1 MHIESN
7 DRSEIGQRA
16 VSGPRLQRAI
26 VLALL
31 RDDHEQRWSSAELAI
46 EMDTQA
52 PALAQALRA
61 LAEEGVLVISGEAA
75 WASSAA
81 RRLDELGLISV

>member
-1 MHIESN
+1 
-7 DRSEIGQRA
+7 
-16 VSGPRLQRAI
+16 
-26 VLALL
+26 
-31 RDDHEQRWSSAELAI
+31 
-46 EMDTQA
+46 MDTQA

-61 LAEEGVLVISGEAA
+61 LAGEGVLVISGEAV

>member
-1 MHIESN
+1 MALMHTESK
-7 DRSEIGQRA
+7 EPRA

-46 EMDTQA
+46 EMDAQA

-75 WASSAA
+75 WAAGAA

>member
-1 MHIESN
+1 MALMHTESK
-7 DRSEIGQRA
+7 ETQA
-16 VSGPRLQRAI
+16 VSGPRFERAI

-46 EMDTQA
+46 EMDAQA
-52 PALAQALRA
+52 SALAQALRA

>member
-1 MHIESN
+1 MALMHTESK
-7 DRSEIGQRA
+7 ETRA
-16 VSGPRLQRAI
+16 VSGSRLQRAI

-31 RDDHEQRWSSAELAI
+31 RDDHEQRWSSAELAT
-46 EMDTQA
+46 EMDAGA
-52 PALAQALRA
+52 PVLAQALRA
-61 LAEEGVLVISGEAA
+61 LSEEGVLVISGEAA